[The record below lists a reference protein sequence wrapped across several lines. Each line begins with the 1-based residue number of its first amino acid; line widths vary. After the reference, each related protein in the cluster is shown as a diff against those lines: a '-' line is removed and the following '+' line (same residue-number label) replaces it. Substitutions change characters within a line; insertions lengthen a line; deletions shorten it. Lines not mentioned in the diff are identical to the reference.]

1 MENKRNER
9 KVREGIVVSNKM
21 DKTVVVG
28 VDTYKN
34 DPLYN
39 KRFKV
44 SKKFHVHDEQN
55 ECKIG
60 DTVAFA
66 ETRPLSRTKSFRLIK
81 VLEKAEVI

>member
-1 MENKRNER
+1 MERETKR
-9 KVREGIVVSNKM
+9 KVFRGKVVSDKM
-21 DKTVVVG
+21 DKTIVVV

-44 SKKFHVHDEQN
+44 SKKFHVHDEKN

-81 VLEKAEVI
+81 VLEKAVVI

>member
-1 MENKRNER
+1 MERETKR
-9 KVREGIVVSNKM
+9 KVFRGKVVSDKM
-21 DKTVVVG
+21 DKTIVVV

-81 VLEKAEVI
+81 VLEKAVVI

>member
-1 MENKRNER
+1 MERETKR
-9 KVREGIVVSNKM
+9 KVFRGKVVSDKM
-21 DKTVVVG
+21 DKTIVVV

-34 DPLYN
+34 DPLYD

-81 VLEKAEVI
+81 VLEKAVVI